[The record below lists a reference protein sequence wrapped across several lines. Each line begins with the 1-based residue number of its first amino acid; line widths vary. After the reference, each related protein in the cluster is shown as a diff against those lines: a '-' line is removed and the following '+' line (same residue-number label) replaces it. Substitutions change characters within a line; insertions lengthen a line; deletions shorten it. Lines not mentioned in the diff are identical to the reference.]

1 LPCAYKT
8 VYDVN
13 RKRKQKHI
21 KGAEQMSNL
30 LAKQGLTAAQLAM
43 VQSEMNNKQKS
54 KGVAFAL
61 WWFLGIFGGHRFY
74 AGDIG
79 IGVGMLLTFGG
90 FGIWTLIDG
99 FFITSMIERKNMQ
112 MEVELIEHVKIME
125 VA

>member
-1 LPCAYKT
+1 
-8 VYDVN
+8 
-13 RKRKQKHI
+13 
-21 KGAEQMSNL
+21 
-30 LAKQGLTAAQLAM
+30 M